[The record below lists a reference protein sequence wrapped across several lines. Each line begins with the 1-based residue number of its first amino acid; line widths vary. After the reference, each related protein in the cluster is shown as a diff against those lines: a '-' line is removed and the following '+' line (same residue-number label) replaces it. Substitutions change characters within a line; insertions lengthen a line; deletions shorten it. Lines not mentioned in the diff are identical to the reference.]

1 MHRADSLQKAL
12 MLGKIED
19 RRRRGRQRMRWLDG
33 IIDSMDMSLS
43 KLREIVKDGEV
54 WCTAVHGVVKSRTQL
69 SDWTTATNILS
80 GMKRRTNTFL
90 SFCFEQM
97 LHSYMNGHLHC
108 LLFKQHLDDWESN
121 APAAPHLQ
129 VSCEPHLAPTLRAFC
144 VLVSHKGSHTS
155 FPFEKHTPKR
165 DAWRRGESWPDGPGN
180 RLGFPSLHHL
190 VVGHRLCIWQCIQC
204 LWKCAK
210 VKLIEP

>member
-33 IIDSMDMSLS
+33 IIDSMEMSLS

-108 LLFKQHLDDWESN
+108 LLFKQHWTENPMRPQPLTSRY
-121 APAAPHLQ
+121 H
-129 VSCEPHLAPTLRAFC
+129 VSPTLHPLWELSVCWFPTRAA
-144 VLVSHKGSHTS
+144 TPA
-155 FPFEKHTPKR
+155 FPLRNTLQREMLG
-165 DAWRRGESWPDGPGN
+165 GEERADLTGPGID
-180 RLGFPSLHHL
+180 LDFLHCTIWSLDTDC
-190 VVGHRLCIWQCIQC
+190 VSGNVSNVCENVPKWS
-204 LWKCAK
+204 W
-210 VKLIEP
+210 